1 MSNTPITT
9 LEIRNRKAKGEKLV
23 MCTAYDATFA
33 SILDA
38 SGVDLLLVGDS
49 LGMVIQGHDTT
60 IPVTLDHMIYHTA
73 AVARGAKNAHIVGD
87 MPFMSYKISS
97 EKR

>member
-1 MSNTPITT
+1 MPSQPITT

-49 LGMVIQGHDTT
+49 LGMVIQGAHSMS
-60 IPVTLDHMIYHTA
+60 VYLFS
-73 AVARGAKNAHIVGD
+73 KNMVG
-87 MPFMSYKISS
+87 
-97 EKR
+97 